1 MKLLSKQALWPSFGK
16 LIVSCVISENSVRD
30 NWNSA
35 VGIAWMSEPT
45 LSGRVRRDKR
55 FSFAFILL
63 NRSNQTVYHHVLG
76 FCDNR
81 NNNCLFSL
89 INFDNLW
96 LCTTLQHLHQYL
108 NLMKIKPRQSNQFL
122 QAFGTN
128 NRKYSWNIIQT
139 YITTINLFLSC
150 A

>member
-1 MKLLSKQALWPSFGK
+1 MTFIWQIDSFLRNLRKQRAWQLKFGCWYRVNVWAYFVWKSSQRLEVQFCIYFADRSK
-16 LIVSCVISENSVRD
+16 
-30 NWNSA
+30 
-35 VGIAWMSEPT
+35 
-45 LSGRVRRDKR
+45 
-55 FSFAFILL
+55 
-63 NRSNQTVYHHVLG
+63 QTVYHHVLG

-108 NLMKIKPRQSNQFL
+108 NLMKIKPQQSNQFL